1 MTDWM
6 AFAWVALGVLVSSVL
21 PSAVTALW
29 PAEQM
34 VRVMESAGARLT
46 AREIFVRIWPGVR
59 MVLAALVVG
68 GVVLAGA
75 RAAGYEIASWWEAML
90 IGLAADRSVQV
101 VSQVVRRRFTL

>member
-1 MTDWM
+1 MPFVLSVRRDDMTDWM

-59 MVLAALVVG
+59 MDNQL
-68 GVVLAGA
+68 
-75 RAAGYEIASWWEAML
+75 
-90 IGLAADRSVQV
+90 
-101 VSQVVRRRFTL
+101 TLPTTSPR